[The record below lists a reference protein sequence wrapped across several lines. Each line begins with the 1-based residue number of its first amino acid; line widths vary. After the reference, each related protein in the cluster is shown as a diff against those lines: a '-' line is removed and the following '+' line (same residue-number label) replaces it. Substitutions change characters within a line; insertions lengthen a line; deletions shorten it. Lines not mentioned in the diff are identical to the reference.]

1 MSILFVLS
9 LISLAFGLSLE
20 IENRDLPHMPDEYI
34 ITYHSNT
41 TVEQASAHWALM
53 DSVGIEFIHKYNAGS
68 HKGFA
73 AKITNEKIVI
83 ALQEDPLV
91 QAIQVN
97 GFAEISQTCGAVQDP
112 TPSWGLARLSH
123 EGPLSNKALVNKMRY
138 TASLSGEGV
147 SVYVID
153 TGIQIDHQDFQGRAK
168 WGVAYADGTFVDGNG
183 HGTHCAGTVAGFTFG
198 VAKRAT
204 VVAVKVLSAGGSG
217 TWADVIAGVD
227 FVTKDG
233 VTGKSLA
240 SMSLGGGGSNAG
252 LTAAITSCIQ
262 AGIPVIVAA
271 GNSNADACSFTPSGI
286 DGVISVGAT
295 EKVGVSPSPERDN
308 RASYSNWGKCVDI
321 FAPGTDITSAW
332 IGSTNRETATIS
344 GTSMACPHVA
354 GYAAALF
361 SSETIISPEDL
372 KKQLIA
378 SSQSGLISNVPA
390 GTENRLLYN
399 QCPI

>member
-1 MSILFVLS
+1 
-9 LISLAFGLSLE
+9 
-20 IENRDLPHMPDEYI
+20 
-34 ITYHSNT
+34 
-41 TVEQASAHWALM
+41 
-53 DSVGIEFIHKYNAGS
+53 
-68 HKGFA
+68 
-73 AKITNEKIVI
+73 
-83 ALQEDPLV
+83 
-91 QAIQVN
+91 
-97 GFAEISQTCGAVQDP
+97 
-112 TPSWGLARLSH
+112 
-123 EGPLSNKALVNKMRY
+123 
-138 TASLSGEGV
+138 
-147 SVYVID
+147 
-153 TGIQIDHQDFQGRAK
+153 
-168 WGVAYADGTFVDGNG
+168 
-183 HGTHCAGTVAGFTFG
+183 
-198 VAKRAT
+198 